1 MEIVQTCT
9 VTWQWC
15 MSMIGARF
23 AVFVNLGENLLSY
36 CKAKSIVN
44 DVYTLSYLD
53 CESIHVE
60 HVNDVFRGGTPRK
73 SHKTRS
79 RKAREKI
86 IIDKGTFIVPKGSP
100 ACIKWDTTIDGC

>member
-1 MEIVQTCT
+1 
-9 VTWQWC
+9 

-60 HVNDVFRGGTPRK
+60 HVNDVFRGESPRK

-79 RKAREKI
+79 RKAREKFI
-86 IIDKGTFIVPKGSP
+86 IARGILLFQKVVLHV
-100 ACIKWDTTIDGC
+100 